1 MFDLKAFR
9 EQPLPTQAQIISQ
22 WQGNSTSPLVS
33 VICTAYNQESY
44 IEDALKGFLMQK
56 TDFPFEIIIHDD
68 ASTDKTADIINGYAK
83 KYPLIIKPILQKNNQ
98 YSINGHLP
106 LLNTIAVASGEYL
119 ALCEGD
125 DFWIDEF
132 KVSKQLA
139 ALKEN
144 PNIKIC
150 FTPAIALS
158 SNNKIECVAKHSTLS
173 SDIFA
178 LSDIINGGGSFM
190 PTASLMIKTTAIK
203 NLPDWFAKAP
213 VGDYYLQVIASAESG
228 AVFLLGTMVVYR
240 TDAGGSWSS
249 KRQNRRNKISILNE
263 QAAHCYCIKE
273 LMNSYPKYSKE
284 FQKVMAYFKAQASF
298 DLIMN
303 KYFIESQNMIKESW
317 ALYPQCNT
325 LQSTLYKLR
334 SIPFFTYV
342 SAHLK
347 RVLISDSLFK

>member
-22 WQGNSTSPLVS
+22 WQGDSTSPLVS
-33 VICTAYNQESY
+33 VICTAYNQENY

-56 TDFPFEIIIHDD
+56 TSFPFEIIIHDD
-68 ASTDKTADIINGYAK
+68 ASTDKTADIINDYAK
-83 KYPLIIKPILQKNNQ
+83 KYPLIIKPILQKDNQ

-106 LLNTIAVASGEYL
+106 LLNTIAVASGQYL

-132 KVSKQLA
+132 KVSKQVA
-139 ALKEN
+139 VLKN
-144 PNIKIC
+144 SKIKIC

-158 SNNKIECVAKHSTLS
+158 SNSKIECVAKHSTLS
-173 SDIFA
+173 SDQFTS
-178 LSDIINGGGSFM
+178 SDIINGGGSFM
-190 PTASLMIKTTAIK
+190 PTASLMIKATAIK
-203 NLPDWFAKAP
+203 KLPDWFSKAP

-228 AVFLLGTMVVYR
+228 AAFLLDTTVVYR

-249 KRQNRRNKISILNE
+249 KRQIRRTKMSILNE

-273 LMNSYPKYSKE
+273 LMKSYPKYSKE

-317 ALYPQCNT
+317 LLYPQCNK
-325 LQSTLYKLR
+325 LQSILYKLR